1 MISTPPTR
9 DTNIYSSIWMR
20 WFSSVYD
27 AFRNPQTEGDLI
39 IDSSS
44 RGLVLK
50 DTSDHYWRITVS
62 TSGTVTSTD
71 LGTTKPQGI

>member
-9 DTNIYSSIWMR
+9 EKNLLASVWER

-27 AFRNPQTEGDLI
+27 SFRNPQTEGDLI
-39 IDSSS
+39 IDSST

-50 DTSDHYWRITVS
+50 DTAGHYWRVKIS
-62 TSGTVTSTD
+62 TAGALTTTD